1 MKRLLSL
8 ILVFLLVF
16 GTLGVAESIDFSS
29 MSDEEL
35 LELSDSIHTE
45 LCTRGLYPVLNVGS
59 YAADEDIAV
68 GRYQITEHSDE
79 DWSSAWRINIWKTA
93 DSRNEYQKA
102 YSEYEAAYDK
112 AKEDKEAG
120 KDYSYP
126 PEIVISDY
134 CESFVLPSQAA
145 ITVSIAE
152 GEVMTVQKYYSKNG
166 YLTISKSTG
175 LFMD

>member
-1 MKRLLSL
+1 MKRLFGLV
-8 ILVFLLVF
+8 LVFLLVF
-16 GTLGVAESIDFSS
+16 GTFGLAETPDLSS

-35 LELSDSIHTE
+35 LGLSDSIYAE
-45 LCTRGLYPVLNVGS
+45 LSLRGLYPVLNVGS
-59 YAADEDIAV
+59 YTAGEDIAV

-93 DSRNEYQKA
+93 NSRNEYQKA

-112 AKEDKEAG
+112 AKADKEAG
-120 KDYSYP
+120 KDYAYP

-134 CESFVLPSQAA
+134 CESFVLPSQAS
-145 ITVSIAE
+145 ITVSIGE

-166 YLTISKSTG
+166 YLTISKSSG